1 MTSLSVA
8 SRMAPEGTG
17 RLKRLVKLFCFY
29 YKTASFLEPLA
40 KYCIKRLPML
50 YYEGRRLNG
59 LWSPFEGRKYSVSR
73 IGEEAAVCIEWALI
87 SLILAGDLPSVGLK
101 EEHGR
106 RSERCIGGRKGS

>member
-1 MTSLSVA
+1 MTSPSVA

-59 LWSPFEGRKYSVSR
+59 LWSPFG
-73 IGEEAAVCIEWALI
+73 IETPMKTYEYRMRPN
-87 SLILAGDLPSVGLK
+87 G
-101 EEHGR
+101 
-106 RSERCIGGRKGS
+106 

>member
-59 LWSPFEGRKYSVSR
+59 LWSPFGIETPQSTSFMKIF
-73 IGEEAAVCIEWALI
+73 IG
-87 SLILAGDLPSVGLK
+87 
-101 EEHGR
+101 
-106 RSERCIGGRKGS
+106 